1 MRPITAADM
10 MSPHVLTVREDM
22 TLEEVANFLIE
33 NEISGAPVE
42 DVYGK
47 LVGVVSLTDVAR
59 TVADGTEASP
69 RQERTSP
76 DFFLQEWEDQATLR
90 ELGEYRLEDTE
101 VQVSQIMTSGVYAV
115 TEETPVPKIARMMI
129 DNHIH
134 RVLVT
139 RDERAV
145 GIISTSDLLGLLV
158 EESTS

>member
-22 TLEEVANFLIE
+22 TLEEVANFLTE

-42 DVYGK
+42 DAFGK

-59 TVADGTEASP
+59 TVAGGDEASP
-69 RQERTSP
+69 RRERTSP
-76 DFFLQEWEDQATLR
+76 EFFFQEWEDGTTRRQI
-90 ELGEYRLEDTE
+90 EEYRLEDSDVE
-101 VQVSQIMTSGVYAV
+101 VSEIMTPGVYSV
-115 TEETPVPKIARMMI
+115 TEETPVSKVARMMI

-139 RDERAV
+139 REERAV

-158 EESTS
+158 EEEPE

>member
-22 TLEEVANFLIE
+22 TLEEVANFLTE

-42 DVYGK
+42 DAFGK

-59 TVADGTEASP
+59 TVADDAETSP
-69 RQERTSP
+69 RHERTSP
-76 DFFLQEWEDQATLR
+76 EFFLQEWEDAATRR
-90 ELGEYRLEDTE
+90 EIGEYRLEDTE
-101 VQVSQIMTSGVYAV
+101 VRVGEIMTSGVYSV
-115 TEETPVPKIARMMI
+115 TEETPVAKVARMMI

-139 RDERAV
+139 REERAV

-158 EESTS
+158 EEEPE